1 MIRVLIADDQ
11 AMVRGAL
18 SALLALEGDLEVVA
32 QVASGD
38 QVVEMARK
46 SAAEVCVLD
55 IQMPGLDGIDA
66 AAALK
71 AELPKVRSLIVT
83 TFNRPGYLR
92 RAMEAGASGYV
103 VKDAPAEQLADAI
116 RRVHSGLRVVDPQL
130 AAESLVGGA
139 NPLTEREQ
147 QVLKLA
153 RNGASVAKIAST
165 VFLSPGS
172 VRNLLSS
179 AISKTGTTNRVEA
192 SQTAM
197 ERGWI

>member
-55 IQMPGLDGIDA
+55 IQMPGLDGIEA

-71 AELPKVRSLIVT
+71 AELPEVRSLIVT